1 MIVQRREFANY
12 LRENSGVKD
21 HSTSSEI
28 IVWFAVCAGDSS
40 PRVLNGAHEHVRQ
53 VRFRSIV
60 CATVRWRCSKRL
72 AFQTL
77 SRARLSAT
85 RAPRFLA

>member
-40 PRVLNGAHEHVRQ
+40 PGVLKNALDLTTSPMKTDIEKHR
-53 VRFRSIV
+53 
-60 CATVRWRCSKRL
+60 
-72 AFQTL
+72 
-77 SRARLSAT
+77 
-85 RAPRFLA
+85 